1 VNRFAY
7 YIAGLM
13 KNLIPL
19 IVLALA
25 AFAQDHLRFD
35 VASIKANPDGPQGA
49 FSLNTSPGNRF
60 RTRNMTVWN
69 LIRHAYGVRTL
80 QMAGGPEWIK
90 TEGFDIEAKTEIPVS
105 QEQLREM
112 LQTLLAE
119 RFRLKIRR
127 EQRSLPAYALVVAK
141 GGPKLQP
148 AADSPGRNKT
158 MLGQLV
164 VQKMSM
170 GELASVLES
179 DLDRPVVD
187 RTGITG
193 NFAFQLEWT
202 RERERTAADPNST
215 DPMRPSIFAALQ
227 EQLGLKLEATRSQID
242 MLVIESVERP
252 SAN

>member
-1 VNRFAY
+1 
-7 YIAGLM
+7 M
-13 KNLIPL
+13 KNLIPI
-19 IVLALA
+19 IVALA
-25 AFAQDHLRFD
+25 AFGQNPLRFD
-35 VASIKANPDGPQGA
+35 VASIKANPEGPQGA
-49 FSLNTSPGNRF
+49 FSLSTSPGNRF
-60 RTRNMTVWN
+60 RARNMTVWN
-69 LIRHAYGVRTL
+69 LIRQAYGVREL

-90 TEGFDIEAKTEIPVS
+90 TEGFDIEAKIETAVS

-127 EQRSLPAYALVVAK
+127 EPRSSPAYALVVAK

-148 AADSPGRNKT
+148 AADLTGRNKT
-158 MLGQLV
+158 MLGKLV

-170 GELASVLES
+170 GELASILEF

-187 RTGITG
+187 RTGIAG

-202 RERERTAADPNST
+202 RERERTAADP
-215 DPMRPSIFAALQ
+215 MQPSLFAALQ
-227 EQLGLKLEATRSQID
+227 EQLGLKLEATRCQID

-252 SAN
+252 SEN

>member
-1 VNRFAY
+1 
-7 YIAGLM
+7 M
-13 KNLIPL
+13 KNLILL
-19 IVLALA
+19 IVLAPA
-25 AFAQDHLRFD
+25 AFAQNPLRFD
-35 VASIKANPDGPQGA
+35 VASIKANPEGPQGT

-60 RTRNMTVWN
+60 GARNMTVWN
-69 LIRHAYGVRTL
+69 LIRHAYNAREL
-80 QMAGGPEWIK
+80 QMAGGPGWIK

-105 QEQLREM
+105 QGQLREM

-127 EQRSLPAYALVVAK
+127 EPRSLPAYALVVGK

-148 AADSPGRNKT
+148 EADSPGRNKT

-164 VQKMSM
+164 AQKMSM
-170 GELASVLES
+170 GELASILES

-187 RTGITG
+187 RTGIAG
-193 NFAFQLEWT
+193 NFAFRLEWT
-202 RERERTAADPNST
+202 REREPTAADSNTS
-215 DPMRPSIFAALQ
+215 DPMRPSLFAALQ
-227 EQLGLKLEATRSQID
+227 EQLGLKLEATRSQIE